1 MLRLPNVGYGGK
13 PELDRRGRSTRL
25 QFMIDENH
33 WLRTQFDTLFRS
45 RSDGRIER
53 ENDPD
58 HSPGPHFW
66 LAGCSEG
73 NVFGVGADLAS
84 DLAQEL
90 ESLVATEPPFTHPAT
105 PKHLERYLS
114 LLAGNGPVAHEL
126 ELIYGLH
133 AQPYPSEARII
144 GYDSAEGR
152 DLMRSWADGIPET
165 WYKLGFRDVAD
176 LWTPWCA
183 AVVDGEVASLAFS
196 ARLGDAGAELGLVT
210 AKPFRGRGLAA
221 AATAGWSRLLSLSD
235 RTLFYSTSR
244 NNVSSQRVAA
254 RLNLRL
260 LGASLRISKA

>member
-1 MLRLPNVGYGGK
+1 MV
-13 PELDRRGRSTRL
+13 
-25 QFMIDENH
+25 DENH
-33 WLRTQFDTLFRS
+33 WLRTQYNTLFRS
-45 RSDGRIER
+45 RSDGRIEH

-73 NVFGVGADLAS
+73 NVHGVGADLAN

-90 ESLVATEPPFTHPAT
+90 ASLAATEPPFTYAAT

-114 LLAGNGPVAHEL
+114 LLASTGPIAHEL
-126 ELIYGLH
+126 ELTYGLH
-133 AQPYPSEARII
+133 AQSYPSDARII
-144 GYDSAEGR
+144 GSDSAEGR
-152 DLMRSWADGIPET
+152 DLMHSWANRIPET

-210 AKPFRGRGLAA
+210 AMPFRGRGLAA
-221 AATAGWSRLLSLSD
+221 AATAGWSRLLSLSGH
-235 RTLFYSTSR
+235 TLFYSTSR
-244 NNVSSQRVAA
+244 DNVSSQRVAA

-260 LGASLRISKA
+260 RGTSLRISKA